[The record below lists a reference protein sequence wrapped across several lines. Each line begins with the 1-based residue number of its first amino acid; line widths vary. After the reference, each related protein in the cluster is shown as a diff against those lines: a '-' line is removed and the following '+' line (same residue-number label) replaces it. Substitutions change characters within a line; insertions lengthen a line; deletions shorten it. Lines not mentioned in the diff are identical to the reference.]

1 MEIINIKKQKLKL
14 IGYTDL
20 ENWVIKP
27 EHIYIGRD
35 MTVYVKG
42 AIGSKWANPFS
53 VKKYGLE
60 KCLELYENHIRT
72 TNLFNKLEEL
82 EGKILGCWCHPN
94 KCHGD
99 ILIKLLLEKKKC
111 K

>member
-35 MTVYVKG
+35 MTMYVKG
-42 AIGSKWANPFS
+42 AIGSKWANPFP

-72 TNLFNKLEEL
+72 TNLFNQLEEL

-94 KCHGD
+94 KCNGD
-99 ILIKLLLEKKKC
+99 ILIKLLLEKKM
-111 K
+111 